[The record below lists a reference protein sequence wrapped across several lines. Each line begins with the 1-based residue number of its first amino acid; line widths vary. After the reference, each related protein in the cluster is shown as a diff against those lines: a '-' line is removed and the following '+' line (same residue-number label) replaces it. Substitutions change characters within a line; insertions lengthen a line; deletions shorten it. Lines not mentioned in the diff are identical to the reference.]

1 MSKEGTQEI
10 FPKTDAEWVVVRNN
24 AVTLAESG
32 NLLMMGSRPKD
43 NADWMRFCERLIE
56 VASRA
61 AKHAEAKD
69 KEAIFDI
76 GGEIYAVCSDC
87 HEKYQVKVVEP

>member
-1 MSKEGTQEI
+1 M
-10 FPKTDAEWVVVRNN
+10 RNA
-24 AVTLAESG
+24 AVALAESG
-32 NLLMMGSRPKD
+32 NLLMMGTRPKD
-43 NADWMRFCERLIE
+43 NADWMRFCERLVE
-56 VASRA
+56 VAHRA

-69 KEAIFDI
+69 KQKVFDI